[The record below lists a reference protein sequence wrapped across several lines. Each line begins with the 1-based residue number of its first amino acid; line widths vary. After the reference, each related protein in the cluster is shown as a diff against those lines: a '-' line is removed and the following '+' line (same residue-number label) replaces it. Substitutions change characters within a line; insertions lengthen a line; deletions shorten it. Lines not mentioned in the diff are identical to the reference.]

1 MWGVLEIKEE
11 TMSKNKSIQKLTL
24 TALLT
29 ALVIVLQLLGSFIRL
44 GMFSVSLVLVPIV
57 IGAATCGILS
67 GAFLGFVF
75 GMVVLISGD
84 AAGFMTIN
92 AFGTIVTVLLKGT
105 LCGLLSGLTY
115 KLLEKKNRV
124 LAVFAAAIVCPIVNT
139 GVFLLGCFAFFFE
152 TIKTWAGDE
161 NLVKYFIFGLGLLNF
176 PIELL
181 FNMVLSPVIVRLID
195 IKNK

>member
-1 MWGVLEIKEE
+1 MNTQN
-11 TMSKNKSIQKLTL
+11 TMRMSTQKLTL

-29 ALVIVLQLLGSFIRL
+29 ALVVILQLMGSFIKL

-67 GAFLGFVF
+67 GAFLGFAF
-75 GMVVLISGD
+75 GVVVLISGD
-84 AAGFMTIN
+84 AAGFMTVN
-92 AFGTIVTVLLKGT
+92 ALGTIVTVLLKGT
-105 LCGLLSGLTY
+105 LCGLCSGAIY

-124 LAVFAAAIVCPIVNT
+124 LAVFTAAVICPIVNT

-152 TIKTWAGDE
+152 TIKTWAGDQ

-176 PIELL
+176 PLELV
-181 FNMVLSPVIVRLID
+181 FNMILSPVIVRLLNIR
-195 IKNK
+195 NKK